1 MNPQNTATV
10 AQIGD
15 FDEVID
21 VRSPSEYAEDHLPGA
36 VSAPVLDDAQRARI
50 GTLHKQASA
59 FDARRAGAALVA
71 INIGRHLQE
80 RFADRPKSWR
90 PLIYCW
96 RGGQRSGSMTE
107 IFSRIGWPVAQLA
120 GGYKAYRRHVIDQL
134 NTLPA
139 RLDLRIVCGPTGS
152 GKSRLL
158 QTLAQ
163 GGAQVLDL
171 EDLARHRGSVLGHLP
186 GEPQPSQKMF
196 ETRLW
201 QVLSACRPGEPIFVE
216 AESKRVGALHVPDSL
231 MARMRTA
238 PCLRV
243 ALDTTSRV
251 ALLRQEYAH
260 FLADPA
266 TLNLQLERL
275 IELHGRARVGEWKAL
290 SEAGAWDELVARL
303 LAEHYDPA
311 YLRGMAR
318 NFTQYETAALVTVGG
333 IDASA
338 FEQASRLAAQL
349 ANQAAQPG

>member
-10 AQIGD
+10 AQIDD

-36 VSAPVLDDAQRARI
+36 ISAPVLDDTERARI

-59 FDARRAGAALVA
+59 FEARRAGAALVA

-80 RFADRPKSWR
+80 RFADRPKNWR

-107 IFSRIGWPVAQLA
+107 IFARIGWPVAQLA

-134 NTLPA
+134 GALPA
-139 RLDLRIVCGPTGS
+139 KLDLRVVCGPTGS

-158 QTLAQ
+158 RTLTQ
-163 GGAQVLDL
+163 CGAQVLDL
-171 EDLARHRGSVLGHLP
+171 EQLARHRGSVLGELP

-196 ETRLW
+196 ETLIW
-201 QVLSACRPGEPIFVE
+201 QTLRACRADKPVFVE
-216 AESKRVGALHVPDSL
+216 AESKRVGILHVPDSL
-231 MARMRTA
+231 MERMRVA

-243 ALDTTSRV
+243 ELDTASRV

-266 TLNLQLERL
+266 QLNHQLDRL
-275 IELHGRARVGEWKAL
+275 IELHGRARVGAWKAL
-290 SEAGAWDELVARL
+290 SEAGAWDELVTRL

-318 NFTQYETAALVTVGG
+318 NFTKYADAAPVGIHG
-333 IDASA
+333 IDTPA
-338 FEQASRLAAQL
+338 FEEASRLAM
-349 ANQAAQPG
+349 QAVLTASP